1 MVSSPS
7 TSAPTGSPAG
17 AGTPVRPRAP
27 RRLVAAVAALGVT
40 VTAALA
46 CWTALSVTFYMNPAP
61 EAVPLSSDVIYVIGP
76 PTEERI
82 ALARELRS
90 DGVARDILI
99 SVPATGEQS
108 AENLSICQDDHVSC
122 LHPEPFTTAGEMG
135 LLDALYGADTTAV
148 VITFT
153 PHVSRTRFIAESCA
167 RTDVTVITA
176 PTTLSVIEW
185 AYQFA
190 YQTGGFAKAFAQSC
204 R

>member
-7 TSAPTGSPAG
+7 TSAPTESPITAG
-17 AGTPVRPRAP
+17 QHAP
-27 RRLVAAVAALGVT
+27 RRTHRRALAALVVT
-40 VTAALA
+40 VTAAFA
-46 CWTALSVTFYMNPAP
+46 CWIALGVTFYVNPAT
-61 EAVPLSSDVIYVIGP
+61 EAVPSSADVIYVIGP

-82 ALARELRS
+82 ALAQKLRG

-99 SVPATGEQS
+99 SVPKTGEQS
-108 AENLSICQDDHVSC
+108 ADNLDICQGDHVSC
-122 LHPEPFTTAGEMG
+122 LHPEPFTTAGEIR
-135 LLDALYGADTTAV
+135 LLNSLYGADATAV

-153 PHVSRTRFIAESCA
+153 PHISRTRYIAEDCSPM
-167 RTDVTVITA
+167 DVTVIAA
-176 PTTLSVIEW
+176 PSRLSPIAW

>member
-1 MVSSPS
+1 MVSTPS
-7 TSAPTGSPAG
+7 TSAPTESPIAAG
-17 AGTPVRPRAP
+17 RRAP
-27 RRLVAAVAALGVT
+27 RRASRRLLAALGVT

-46 CWTALSVTFYMNPAP
+46 CWVALGVTFYMNP
-61 EAVPLSSDVIYVIGP
+61 EVDAVPSSADVIYVIGP

-108 AENLSICQDDHVSC
+108 AENLSICQDDDVAC
-122 LHPEPFTTAGEMG
+122 LHPDPFTTAGEMG
-135 LLDALYGADTTAV
+135 LLDSLYGAGSTAV

-153 PHVSRTRFIAESCA
+153 PHVSRTRYIAESCA
-167 RTDVTVITA
+167 RTDVTVIAASTK
-176 PTTLSVIEW
+176 LSVGEW
-185 AYQFA
+185 VYQFG